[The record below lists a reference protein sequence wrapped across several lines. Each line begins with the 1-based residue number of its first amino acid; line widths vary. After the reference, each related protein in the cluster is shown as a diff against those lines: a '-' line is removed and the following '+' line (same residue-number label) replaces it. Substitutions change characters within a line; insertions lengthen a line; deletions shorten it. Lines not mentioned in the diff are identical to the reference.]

1 MIRKLAFGL
10 TLVLAML
17 LPATLASAQ
26 QQGGGSLSDTYSG
39 DELVNTGS
47 EFFGSVAQGLASV
60 IERAVSTYGLP
71 NGYILGEEGSGAL
84 FAGARYGQGTLY
96 TRNAGELP
104 VYWQGP
110 SIGFDVGGDGSKVMI
125 LVYNLSSLQAVMG
138 RIPGVNGSAYVV
150 GGLGMT
156 VMKRRE
162 LVMVPIR
169 SGVGARLGLNV
180 GYLNFTS
187 EPTWNPF

>member
-10 TLVLAML
+10 TFVLAML
-17 LPATLASAQ
+17 APVAAATAQ
-26 QQGGGSLSDTYSG
+26 QSNGSLSDTYSG
-39 DELVNTGS
+39 DELVSTGS

-60 IERAVSTYGLP
+60 IERAVSQFGLP

-110 SIGFDVGGDGSKVMI
+110 SIGFDVGGDGSKVMV
-125 LVYNLSSLQAVMG
+125 LVYNLSSLESVMG
-138 RIPGVNGSAYVV
+138 RIPGVNGSAYVM

-156 VMKRRE
+156 VMKRRD